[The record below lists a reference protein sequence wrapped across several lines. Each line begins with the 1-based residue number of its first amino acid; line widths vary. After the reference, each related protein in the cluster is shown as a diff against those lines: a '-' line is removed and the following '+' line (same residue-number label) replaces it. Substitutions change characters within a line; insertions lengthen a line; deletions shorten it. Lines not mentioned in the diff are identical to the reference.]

1 MIITKSVFTCN
12 VFTAQLKQTEG
23 QSEAAKQ
30 KELQRKIDQLK
41 AEISQLD
48 SQISGTEE
56 HLATQGMSRTLSK
69 ACHLITP
76 CYCFRK
82 YTYFL
87 VCIFNYLLTEQSVS
101 HTWAQVEDSKHRELL
116 LQAFRQRC
124 FTARKMLS
132 DDTQKISTHC
142 QALEQMAK

>member
-1 MIITKSVFTCN
+1 MFIHFLNLLIQVQTSSRQRGKLQLDCKHYVLILFDGKLSHAKRTMIIISVYTYKCVFTCN

-56 HLATQGMSRTLSK
+56 HLATQGMSSTLCKVHSK
-69 ACHLITP
+69 A
-76 CYCFRK
+76 
-82 YTYFL
+82 
-87 VCIFNYLLTEQSVS
+87 
-101 HTWAQVEDSKHRELL
+101 
-116 LQAFRQRC
+116 
-124 FTARKMLS
+124 
-132 DDTQKISTHC
+132 
-142 QALEQMAK
+142 

>member
-1 MIITKSVFTCN
+1 MIKSKCVFTCN
-12 VFTAQLKQTEG
+12 VFTDQLKQTDG

-56 HLATQGMSRTLSK
+56 HLATQGTSSTLSK
-69 ACHLITP
+69 AWCLIRP
-76 CYCFRK
+76 CYRFRK
-82 YTYFL
+82 TYFL
-87 VCIFNYLLTEQSVS
+87 ACIFNYLLTEQSVT
-101 HTWAQVEDSKHRELL
+101 HTWAQVEDSQRRELL

-124 FTARKMLS
+124 ITARKMLS
-132 DDTQKISTHC
+132 DDTQKISAHC

>member
-1 MIITKSVFTCN
+1 MFIHFLNLLIQVQTSSRQRGKQQLDCKHYVLILFDGKLSHAKRTVIITKCVFTCN

-56 HLATQGMSRTLSK
+56 HLATQGMSSTLCKVHSK
-69 ACHLITP
+69 A
-76 CYCFRK
+76 
-82 YTYFL
+82 
-87 VCIFNYLLTEQSVS
+87 
-101 HTWAQVEDSKHRELL
+101 
-116 LQAFRQRC
+116 
-124 FTARKMLS
+124 
-132 DDTQKISTHC
+132 
-142 QALEQMAK
+142 